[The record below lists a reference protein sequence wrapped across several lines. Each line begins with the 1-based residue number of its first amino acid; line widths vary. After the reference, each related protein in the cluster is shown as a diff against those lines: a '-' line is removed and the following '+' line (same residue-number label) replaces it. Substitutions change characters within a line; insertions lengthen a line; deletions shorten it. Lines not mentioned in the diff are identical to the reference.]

1 MLNNKYNV
9 VLILVILIILFS
21 VITYLKSTNTKEKST
36 EQNINKILT
45 QQKTCEEL
53 CTTSNCF
60 AGCYSTLINVAIA
73 EKNIAKC
80 NEINNKETKQ
90 SCFDQV
96 NLALKNC
103 DKILNKGLKDICQS

>member
-1 MLNNKYNV
+1 MLNNKYKV
-9 VLILVILIILFS
+9 ALILVMLIVLFS
-21 VITYLKSTNTKEKST
+21 VITYLKSVNTKEKNID
-36 EQNINKILT
+36 QNINKVVI

-53 CTTSNCF
+53 CATSDCF
-60 AGCYSTLINVAIA
+60 AGCYSTLINVAVA